1 MNQSQ
6 PAGGAR
12 PLVLVVDDETRIRR
26 FLAIG
31 LRAQGYE
38 VVEAATGSEA
48 LQRLAEQPVQLLI
61 LDLGLPDID
70 GRDVLRALRAFSA
83 VPVLVLSVRAS
94 ESEKVALLDAG
105 ANDYMSKPF
114 GMQELSARLRVL
126 MRQPVGADAAAV
138 FDDGRLRV
146 DFSLRQA
153 WVEGL
158 PLTLS
163 RKEWSLLALLLQHAG
178 QVVTQP
184 QLLRQLWGPTHLDD
198 THYLRILTAKLR
210 GKLGDDAADPRY
222 IATEPGVGLR
232 FVV

>member
-1 MNQSQ
+1 MNPAEASVQS
-6 PAGGAR
+6 R
-12 PLVLVVDDETRIRR
+12 PRVLVVDDEGRIRR
-26 FLAIG
+26 FLAIS

-38 VVEAATGSEA
+38 VDEAANGRDA
-48 LQRLAEQPVQLLI
+48 LQRLAGQGFQLVI
-61 LDLGLPDID
+61 LDLGLPDLD

-126 MRQPVGADAAAV
+126 LRQPVGADVAAA
-138 FDDGRLRV
+138 FDDGVLRV

-153 WVEGL
+153 WLEGL
-158 PLTLS
+158 PLALS
-163 RKEWSLLALLLQHAG
+163 RKEWSLLALLVQHAG
-178 QVVTQP
+178 QLVTQP

-198 THYLRILTAKLR
+198 THYLRILAAKLR
-210 GKLGDDAADPRY
+210 GKLGDDAANPRY

-232 FVV
+232 FVG

>member
-1 MNQSQ
+1 MNQPQ
-6 PAGGAR
+6 PAVEAR
-12 PLVLVVDDETRIRR
+12 PRLLVVDDEARIRR
-26 FLAIG
+26 FLAIS

-38 VVEAATGSEA
+38 VAEAANGADA
-48 LQRLAEQPVQLLI
+48 LKHLAEHAVQLVI
-61 LDLGLPDID
+61 LDLGLPDLD

-105 ANDYMSKPF
+105 ANDYVSKPF

-126 MRQPVGADAAAV
+126 LRQPIASDASAA

-153 WVEGL
+153 WLDGL
-158 PLTLS
+158 PLVLS
-163 RKEWSLLALLLQHAG
+163 RKEWALLALLLQHEG

-210 GKLGDDAADPRY
+210 GKLGDDAANPRY

-232 FVV
+232 FVG